1 MALTLLVAME
11 GRFPAAAPS
20 RGEGLVAW
28 HQMYSVLA
36 HSRSASTESKG
47 PYPIKNGNSETEE
60 D

>member
-1 MALTLLVAME
+1 MVLTLLVAME
-11 GRFPAAAPS
+11 GRLTAGALS

-36 HSRSASTESKG
+36 HSRSASTESNVRI
-47 PYPIKNGNSETEE
+47 PTTENSETEE